1 MSLGEFKDENDED
14 DEKLETMLCI
24 IVDMIYAIAVMMIII
39 IGIFYFISDLQQ
51 YDVDH
56 SVKTEV
62 VVIDKD

>member
-1 MSLGEFKDENDED
+1 MSLGEFKDEDDED

-24 IVDMIYAIAVMMIII
+24 IVDLIYDIAVTMIII

-56 SVKTEV
+56 SVKTKV